1 MSKYLIKPSRLSG
14 RLAIPSSKSHTLRA
28 LTFALMAKGVS
39 HIYSYLHSPDTQ
51 AMVKALRLLGAVVDV
66 SETEIAV
73 DGTAGK
79 LASAEDV
86 IDCGNSGQVL
96 RFIGALAALMPSYTI
111 LTGDHSIRH
120 NRPVKPL
127 LDGLTQLGALAV
139 SSRGDGFAPVVIR
152 GPLVKNKAAIQGID
166 SQPVSGLLIA
176 ASFAPHPI
184 EIHVAHPGEKP
195 WIGLTLHW
203 FERFGIPYANE
214 NFERYALQGGANL
227 SSFDYTVP
235 GDFSSSAFP
244 IAAALLTHSELTIY
258 PIDME
263 DPQGD
268 KAIIPLLQRMGAR
281 FEIDSSQKTLTV
293 KKGGHLRG
301 TRIDCNDFIDALP
314 ILAVIGCFAE
324 GETEIVNAA
333 IARSK
338 ESDRI
343 HCIAQ
348 ELKKMGADI
357 DERPDGLLIRQAKL
371 KGAKVQTHHDHR
383 LVLSLSVAAMAASFG
398 ESVIE
403 GVSAAEKTY
412 PGFLK
417 DFLSVGAQIETLP

>member
-1 MSKYLIKPSRLSG
+1 MKYLIKPSRISG
-14 RLAIPSSKSHTLRA
+14 RLTIPPSKSHTLRA

-39 HIYSYLHSPDTQ
+39 HIQNYLHSPDTN

-66 SETEIAV
+66 TDSEIAV

-96 RFIGALAALMPSYTI
+96 RFLGALSALMPTHTI

-127 LDGLTQLGALAV
+127 LDGLTELGALAV
-139 SSRGDGFAPVVIR
+139 SSRGDGFAPIIIR
-152 GPLVKNKAAIQGID
+152 GPLIKESATILGID

-184 EIHVAHPGEKP
+184 VLHVEKPGEKP
-195 WIGLTLHW
+195 WISLTLHW
-203 FERFGIPYANE
+203 FERLGIPYANE
-214 NFERYALQGGANL
+214 NFERYALQGNANL
-227 SSFDYTVP
+227 KAFDYTVS
-235 GDFSSSAFP
+235 GDFSSAAFP
-244 IAAALLTHSELTIY
+244 IAAALLTHSELTIA
-258 PIDME
+258 PIDMD

-268 KAIIPLLQRMGAR
+268 KAIISLLQKMGAPL
-281 FEIDSSQKTLTV
+281 EIDPSQKTLTV
-293 KKGGHLRG
+293 KKGAHLKG
-301 TRIDCNDFIDALP
+301 ARIDCNDFIDALP

-324 GETEIVNAA
+324 GETELVNAE

-343 HCIAQ
+343 HCIAL
-348 ELKKMGADI
+348 ELKKMGAQI
-357 DERPDGLLIRQAKL
+357 EERPDGLLIRQSKL
-371 KGAKVQTHHDHR
+371 TGAKVETHHDHR
-383 LVLSLSVAAMAASFG
+383 LVLALSVAAMAATSG
-398 ESVIE
+398 ESIIE
-403 GVSAAEKTY
+403 GTAASEKTY

-417 DFLSVGAQIETLP
+417 DFQGLGAHIEAIP